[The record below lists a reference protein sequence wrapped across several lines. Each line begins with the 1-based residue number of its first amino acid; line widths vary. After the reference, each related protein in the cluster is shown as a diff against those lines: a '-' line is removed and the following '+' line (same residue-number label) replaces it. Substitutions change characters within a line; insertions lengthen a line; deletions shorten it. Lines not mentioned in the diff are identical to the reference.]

1 MNLSFLKN
9 ICRKNK
15 KYNADKNRYV
25 DGYLICLKPAGCQD
39 LVYYTPQSYRKTFLA
54 ECNVCILI
62 DCIKLK
68 TSRKWQTK
76 DSFIFSYP
84 IVSPCYVQINIQIF
98 CENSYLMY
106 GY

>member
-54 ECNVCILI
+54 ECNVCILM

-68 TSRKWQTK
+68 TFRKWQTK

-84 IVSPCYVQINIQIF
+84 IVS
-98 CENSYLMY
+98 L
-106 GY
+106 G